1 MRTYLAWM
9 IIALLSIAA
18 ADTSGQIVKKVYWG
32 AYSGAVEKLRVT
44 QDATGLWWWIDV
56 ANYKELERDS
66 LIYFP
71 CRQVGDPTPTI
82 PEEPFVKN
90 PMVGKSQPYGFRYG
104 FNERARKF
112 DPRYS
117 PPYNAR
123 DKRQRFP
130 YWSYNDIA
138 SDGDMVIA
146 VGPRVDRFSVS
157 QNRWLEPLEYWESDT
172 SQQPTL
178 RYFTRVA
185 VTPRGVYVAA
195 HAEYIHPIDYRLD
208 TFWFELYRVG
218 SDRLEPVLRRRSL
231 IGPDIFAFTR
241 DGTKLVLW
249 LSKDLRV
256 DPTPSNPEILDM
268 ETGQWISVQIPWSEI
283 LEDITWYPIPG
294 AVIADCDDRYIYF
307 INDRV
312 MLLTQGGGGRPYP
325 LNYVIIRYD
334 LEHLRI
340 DAISEPR
347 RTQPRWVALLGEK
360 LFVSSLISKPPNLL
374 EAIYS
379 WRPWPSGGFSPREP
393 VRLSDSLAIE
403 LSYLVG
409 LTCGSPALVSNHN
422 GRVYVMDVEKLLD
435 TTATLVQEPEG
446 VGGVVV
452 QPNPVVEG
460 WVKVSGV
467 SGIAGVVLWDMR
479 GCRLPVA
486 WRLEPADGVVVEL
499 GGVAGGVYRLE
510 LQTDGGGRVFVPLV
524 VLR

>member
-1 MRTYLAWM
+1 MRAYLVWTV
-9 IIALLSIAA
+9 IALLSIAA
-18 ADTSGQIVKKVYWG
+18 TDTNGQILKKFIWQ
-32 AYSGAVEKLRVT
+32 ANSDALKKLTAT
-44 QDATGLWWWIDV
+44 QDATGRWWWIRTFGG
-56 ANYKELERDS
+56 NYEPKDS
-66 LIYFP
+66 LYSRVI
-71 CRQVGDPTPTI
+71 RQVGDPTPTF
-82 PEEPFVKN
+82 PDVLDGEW
-90 PMVGKSQPYGFRYG
+90 MVGKNLPYGFRYG
-104 FNERARKF
+104 FNERAREF

-123 DKRQRFP
+123 DKRTRFP
-130 YWSYNDIA
+130 FWHYTDIA
-138 SDGDMVIA
+138 SDGDVVIA